1 MIDALPPRTP
11 GAYPVFP
18 SFLPASPVSSVPP
31 ASAPPSGVRLLV
43 SYALAVVAATR
54 QTLQRILAW
63 RLVRALSW
71 LAVRLVVGVLA
82 VGVLL
87 GIANLTVATL
97 VTLYAHVTP
106 YTGAG

>member
-1 MIDALPPRTP
+1 
-11 GAYPVFP
+11 
-18 SFLPASPVSSVPP
+18 
-31 ASAPPSGVRLLV
+31 
-43 SYALAVVAATR
+43 
-54 QTLQRILAW
+54 
-63 RLVRALSW
+63 VRALSW

-106 YTGAG
+106 YTGTG

>member
-1 MIDALPPRTP
+1 
-11 GAYPVFP
+11 
-18 SFLPASPVSSVPP
+18 
-31 ASAPPSGVRLLV
+31 
-43 SYALAVVAATR
+43 VVAATR
-54 QTLQRILAW
+54 RALQRILAW
-63 RLVRALSW
+63 RLVRAFSW

-87 GIANLTVATL
+87 GIANLTVAGL